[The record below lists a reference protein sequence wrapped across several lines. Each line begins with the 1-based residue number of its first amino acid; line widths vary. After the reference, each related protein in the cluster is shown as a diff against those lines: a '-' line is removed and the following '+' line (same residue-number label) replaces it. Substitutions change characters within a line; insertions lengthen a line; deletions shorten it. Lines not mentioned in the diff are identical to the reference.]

1 MKQQDIRQI
10 IETYELPPKLEE
22 RILHIA
28 LRQFD
33 EEGFAGFTEAYNRIS
48 HLIDI
53 FELHGTEKRKEKNFL
68 RLDQIPEGE
77 KSLHERIGGE
87 DSSLVN
93 VLEGD
98 ALVADKGTSTLGQV
112 VDIFQEQIAQTTFER
127 MKLLF
132 TQYFEMHLGLSS
144 EEIVGSKEVLET
156 RMNEVFS
163 TYVKD
168 GKVVLPPRPIK
179 RITFTPELRIEF
191 GRREYGSLSENP
203 LQFFRDNID
212 YYAGM
217 GRYELYKVDRDL
229 YLALRKKRQLVQ
241 AVPIFKTYSS
251 LGGQRVYRGFESPL
265 AYYLAHPELHSL
277 GRTELYQK
285 DAGLKDALWRWEQ
298 LDEAIPIF
306 YRGFKSPLAYYQ
318 AHTELHSLNKTQ
330 LRKKDP
336 GLYDTLRAWKQL
348 DKVRPYSYRG
358 YSNALAYY
366 QAHPELH
373 SLGRTELAEKDRG
386 LYCTLNKFEF
396 LDQAIP
402 PSAHFFREHE
412 SPLAYFKAHGELH
425 SWSKTELSQ
434 KDRQLYYALRKFK
447 QLNQAI
453 ATDLRF
459 N

>member
-1 MKQQDIRQI
+1 M
-10 IETYELPPKLEE
+10 
-22 RILHIA
+22 
-28 LRQFD
+28 
-33 EEGFAGFTEAYNRIS
+33 
-48 HLIDI
+48 
-53 FELHGTEKRKEKNFL
+53 
-68 RLDQIPEGE
+68 
-77 KSLHERIGGE
+77 
-87 DSSLVN
+87 
-93 VLEGD
+93 
-98 ALVADKGTSTLGQV
+98 
-112 VDIFQEQIAQTTFER
+112 
-127 MKLLF
+127 
-132 TQYFEMHLGLSS
+132 
-144 EEIVGSKEVLET
+144 
-156 RMNEVFS
+156 
-163 TYVKD
+163 
-168 GKVVLPPRPIK
+168 
-179 RITFTPELRIEF
+179 
-191 GRREYGSLSENP
+191 
-203 LQFFRDNID
+203 
-212 YYAGM
+212 
-217 GRYELYKVDRDL
+217 
-229 YLALRKKRQLVQ
+229 
-241 AVPIFKTYSS
+241 
-251 LGGQRVYRGFESPL
+251 
-265 AYYLAHPELHSL
+265 
-277 GRTELYQK
+277 
-285 DAGLKDALWRWEQ
+285 
-298 LDEAIPIF
+298 
-306 YRGFKSPLAYYQ
+306 
-318 AHTELHSLNKTQ
+318 NKTQ